1 MREESSSEKL
11 SDFNQPEY
19 GSEDLVNPLGWL
31 KRQPYGKL
39 KNWLRRALWSG
50 KTLPVM
56 IPSNVPLVSHLAPL
70 LLRSDVEVKTALRTI
85 IPELLREWNAFDEPD
100 CLLNLIILC
109 GNLSCNEAE
118 TVIATI
124 ITEKLGEKPEHVKC
138 RQEGLGVLQS
148 IGTGRT
154 THLYK
159 RYIGNPEYAPFCYR
173 GLYLY
178 DLTYAATE
186 LPKLMEVSRRG
197 RGEQKLKGIL
207 HLLFKL
213 TLKPPQYITVVQS
226 FVDEAPGEYFVE
238 FFELLRSLDI
248 LNESFFSNLSKAESV
263 RLLSRMMKRTPLDG
277 SGRMVDRMVE
287 LLKSAGIEIEPP
299 ADSYTPEP
307 PPPKPQPP
315 PPPVPPL
322 SLVPVGQGRYF
333 TFRHI
338 SGLGESVPVLAIEE
352 LSQDQQWAYSRNY
365 NPLELSHLFLD
376 Q

>member
-1 MREESSSEKL
+1 MREDQSREEL

-19 GSEDLVNPLGWL
+19 DSEDLVNPLGWL

-39 KNWLRRALWSG
+39 KNWLRRALWNG

-118 TVIATI
+118 TIIATI
-124 ITEKLGEKPEHVKC
+124 ITGKLGEKPKHVEC

-148 IGTGRT
+148 IGTERT
-154 THLYK
+154 IHLHK

-186 LPKLMEVSRRG
+186 LPKLMEMSRLG

-226 FVDEAPGEYFVE
+226 FVDEAPGDYFVE
-238 FFELLRSLDI
+238 FFELLRSLDV
-248 LNESFFSNLSKAESV
+248 LNESFFSSLSKAESV
-263 RLLSRMMKRTPLDG
+263 RLLSRMMKRTPLDDSG
-277 SGRMVDRMVE
+277 SMVE
-287 LLKSAGIEIEPP
+287 LLNSMGIEIEPP
-299 ADSYTPEP
+299 ADPYNPEP
-307 PPPKPQPP
+307 EVTKPQPTLTASP
-315 PPPVPPL
+315 MSVVPI
-322 SLVPVGQGRYF
+322 GQGRYF
-333 TFRHI
+333 TYRHT
-338 SGLGESVPVLAIEE
+338 SGRGESVPVLPIEE
-352 LSQDQQWAYSRNY
+352 LSPDQEWAYSRNY
-365 NPLELSHLFLD
+365 NPPEVHHFFRD